1 MKKYLKYIL
10 LLGFS
15 LVLLTGCTSDLVT
28 PSNNV
33 NQTETETGNYETG
46 TDTGTGDSNTQTGG
60 IVSKTGTL
68 EMYLTDAPGDYQEV
82 NIEIAKI
89 EGHIAIE
96 GEDGYWEVLKEWP
109 AGYPVNLI
117 ELENTSILLASLEL
131 EPNQYTQLRI
141 FLNTDASLVMEG
153 EEGPEGPTEI
163 VLLEIPSSENTGIK
177 LNHPFEIV
185 GGMVT
190 KLTIDFDARKS
201 IIKTGN
207 GKYKM
212 KPVISLS
219 SENYPTG
226 EVPEGAGSVSG
237 TVSYYNSTNLSL
249 IGIGEAEIELTGG
262 SYLFENTTTSS
273 AEEPL
278 GLFSLTD
285 VPAGEY
291 MLNVY
296 ADDYGDY
303 SENIEVMPDTDTL
316 VDVVFLTE
324 EPGMISGTVLDS
336 VTLLPVEEAVVSA
349 ELDSGYT
356 FYNSSETDE
365 SGIFNIDQLPVG
377 SYDLTILA
385 DGYYD
390 TGEHIGIA
398 VDEGA
403 ENNIGEIWLAPST
416 S

>member
-1 MKKYLKYIL
+1 
-10 LLGFS
+10 
-15 LVLLTGCTSDLVT
+15 
-28 PSNNV
+28 
-33 NQTETETGNYETG
+33 
-46 TDTGTGDSNTQTGG
+46 
-60 IVSKTGTL
+60 
-68 EMYLTDAPGDYQEV
+68 
-82 NIEIAKI
+82 
-89 EGHIAIE
+89 
-96 GEDGYWEVLKEWP
+96 
-109 AGYPVNLI
+109 
-117 ELENTSILLASLEL
+117 
-131 EPNQYTQLRI
+131 
-141 FLNTDASLVMEG
+141 
-153 EEGPEGPTEI
+153 
-163 VLLEIPSSENTGIK
+163 
-177 LNHPFEIV
+177 
-185 GGMVT
+185 MVT

-249 IGIGEAEIELTGG
+249 IGIGGAEIELTGG
-262 SYLFENTTTSS
+262 SYIFDNTTTSS

-278 GLFSLTD
+278 GFFNLPD

-296 ADDYGDY
+296 TDNYGDY
-303 SENIEVMPDTDTL
+303 SENIEVMPDTDTW

-336 VTLLPVEEAVVSA
+336 VTLLPVAEAVVSV

-356 FYNSSETDE
+356 FNSSSETDE
-365 SGIFNIDQLPVG
+365 SGIFAIDQLPVG

-398 VDEGA
+398 VDERA
-403 ENNIGEIWLAPST
+403 ENNIGEIRLAPST

>member
-10 LLGFS
+10 ILGFS

-33 NQTETETGNYETG
+33 NQIDIETGNYEEE
-46 TDTGTGDSNTQTGG
+46 TDTGTGDSNTETGG
-60 IVSKTGTL
+60 AVSKTGIL
-68 EMYLTDAPGDYQEV
+68 EMHLTDAPGDYQEV

-96 GEDGYWEVLKEWP
+96 GEEGYWEVLKEWP

-117 ELENTSILLASLEL
+117 ELENTSILLASLDL
-131 EPNQYTQLRI
+131 EPNRYTQLRI
-141 FLNTDASLVMEG
+141 FLSTDASLVMEG
-153 EEGPEGPTEI
+153 EEGPEGPTEK
-163 VLLEIPSSENTGIK
+163 VLLEIPSSDNTGIK

-185 GGMVT
+185 EGMVT

-207 GKYKM
+207 DKYKM

-226 EVPEGAGSVSG
+226 EVPEGEGSVSG
-237 TVSYYNSTNLSL
+237 MVSYYDSTNISL
-249 IGIGEAEIELTGG
+249 TGIGEAEIELSGG
-262 SYLFENTTTSS
+262 SYIFYNTTTSS
-273 AEEPL
+273 VEEPL
-278 GLFSLTD
+278 GFFSLTN

-291 MLNVY
+291 ILNVY
-296 ADDYGDY
+296 TDDYGIY
-303 SENIEVMPDTDTL
+303 SENIDVIPDTDTC

-324 EPGMISGTVLDS
+324 EPGIISGTVVDS
-336 VTLLPVEEAVVSA
+336 MTLFPVEDAVVSV
-349 ELDSGYT
+349 ELDSDYT
-356 FYNSSETDE
+356 FNGSSETDQF
-365 SGIFNIDQLPVG
+365 GIFAIDQLPVG
-377 SYDLTILA
+377 SYNLTILA

-390 TGEHIGIA
+390 TDEHVGII
-398 VDEGA
+398 VDEGT

>member
-141 FLNTDASLVMEG
+141 FLKSDASLVMEG
-153 EEGPEGPTEI
+153 EEGPEGSTEI

-249 IGIGEAEIELTGG
+249 IGIGGAEIELTGG
-262 SYLFENTTTSS
+262 SYIFDNTTTSS

-278 GLFSLTD
+278 GFFNLPD

-296 ADDYGDY
+296 TDNYGDY
-303 SENIEVMPDTDTL
+303 SENIEVMPDTDTW

-336 VTLLPVEEAVVSA
+336 VTLLPVAEAVVSV

-356 FYNSSETDE
+356 FNSSSETDE
-365 SGIFNIDQLPVG
+365 SGIFAIDQLPVG

-398 VDEGA
+398 VDERA
-403 ENNIGEIWLAPST
+403 ENNIGEIRLAPST

>member
-1 MKKYLKYIL
+1 
-10 LLGFS
+10 
-15 LVLLTGCTSDLVT
+15 
-28 PSNNV
+28 
-33 NQTETETGNYETG
+33 
-46 TDTGTGDSNTQTGG
+46 
-60 IVSKTGTL
+60 
-68 EMYLTDAPGDYQEV
+68 
-82 NIEIAKI
+82 
-89 EGHIAIE
+89 
-96 GEDGYWEVLKEWP
+96 
-109 AGYPVNLI
+109 
-117 ELENTSILLASLEL
+117 
-131 EPNQYTQLRI
+131 
-141 FLNTDASLVMEG
+141 MEG
-153 EEGPEGPTEI
+153 EEGPEGSTEI

-324 EPGMISGTVLDS
+324 
-336 VTLLPVEEAVVSA
+336 
-349 ELDSGYT
+349 
-356 FYNSSETDE
+356 
-365 SGIFNIDQLPVG
+365 
-377 SYDLTILA
+377 
-385 DGYYD
+385 
-390 TGEHIGIA
+390 
-398 VDEGA
+398 
-403 ENNIGEIWLAPST
+403 
-416 S
+416 